1 MNVYLE
7 FFNFGICTSS
17 LLSLC
22 TEQDMG
28 QILEYKHMYFFWDIT
43 WLKEASINAFAFPL
57 FSSLILTLQLSSP
70 SFSFSSS
77 RIAVGLLCQWLE
89 ENDGTAR
96 VALLG
101 LVFMMGLLKD
111 LKLSSAI
118 QLSVGGSSNSNGML
132 QTVLSNYYSKT
143 KSTTVSGAVLW
154 TTAIKL
160 FLKLSHHQEV
170 DPLIIFNLYV
180 QLWILYQHDSKHT
193 PKTGIYLHDL
203 AVHAASQYQIVCLCS
218 VNVESQECLFS
229 QIKQTS
235 LRKTNRKPENVLT
248 TILLSLQAEKKVG
261 VGNAAMKGQES
272 MVAMV
277 AKKVPRHNGTSMDK
291 SFVKTGSTVG
301 KLT

>member
-1 MNVYLE
+1 MRFYRLWTTAWYE
-7 FFNFGICTSS
+7 GTPTQPLTWSS
-17 LLSLC
+17 
-22 TEQDMG
+22 
-28 QILEYKHMYFFWDIT
+28 
-43 WLKEASINAFAFPL
+43 
-57 FSSLILTLQLSSP
+57 TLAP
-70 SFSFSSS
+70 SHAE
-77 RIAVGLLCQWLE
+77 R
-89 ENDGTAR
+89 R
-96 VALLG
+96 VPKALG
-101 LVFMMGLLKD
+101 H
-111 LKLSSAI
+111 
-118 QLSVGGSSNSNGML
+118 N
-132 QTVLSNYYSKT
+132 YSKT

-248 TILLSLQAEKKVG
+248 TILLSLQAKKKVG

-277 AKKVPRHNGTSMDK
+277 AKKVPRHNGTKALLKQAAQLASSPK
-291 SFVKTGSTVG
+291 SLSTI
-301 KLT
+301 